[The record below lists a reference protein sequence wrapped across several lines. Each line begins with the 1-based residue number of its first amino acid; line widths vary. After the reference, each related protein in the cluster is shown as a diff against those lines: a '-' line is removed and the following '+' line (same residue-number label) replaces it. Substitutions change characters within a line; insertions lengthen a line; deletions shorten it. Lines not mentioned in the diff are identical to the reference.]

1 MGSHSLLSHL
11 STSSLRKPKM
21 SLKVFLLITITA
33 SAAQA
38 QEERSDL
45 SIPALPSLAD
55 LGIDKTALLQTFAQL
70 VDKETLV
77 QRVGEF
83 FDFENAGITK
93 LGQLFAWKG
102 DLIQPVIMFAV
113 GAFVIYSTIELLL
126 ALIGGILD
134 FKATLIGNIFSLFQ
148 TLLKVIFA
156 VTLVFKIP
164 IRSKLNALAM
174 PDVDDMTPAA
184 ELGRRAIDMV
194 SDAVQK
200 ALNKYN

>member
-1 MGSHSLLSHL
+1 
-11 STSSLRKPKM
+11 M

-33 SAAQA
+33 SAARA

-55 LGIDKTALLQTFAQL
+55 LGIDKTALLQTFAEL

-102 DLIQPVIMFAV
+102 DLLQPVIMFAV

-134 FKATLIGNIFSLFQ
+134 FKATLIGNIFTLFQ
-148 TLLKVIFA
+148 SLLKVIFDGI
-156 VTLVFKIP
+156 LVFKNP
-164 IRSKLNALAM
+164 ILTKLNALAM